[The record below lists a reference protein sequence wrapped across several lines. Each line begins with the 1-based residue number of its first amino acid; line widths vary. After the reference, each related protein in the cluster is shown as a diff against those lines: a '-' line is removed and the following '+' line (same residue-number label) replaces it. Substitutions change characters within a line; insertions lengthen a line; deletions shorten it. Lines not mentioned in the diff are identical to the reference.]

1 MQIKA
6 PVSCAHAQ
14 WRNSQWRAFD
24 AIRGRTVINLAV
36 HKKGKILTSRGA
48 AARAAAYLAQVGAK
62 ALYPLGETLGKVMTV
77 EAVTMVTMVTIQA
90 SKTATADDVKD
101 LSLQIAPRRMRKGKW
116 RQISKT
122 S

>member
-1 MQIKA
+1 M
-6 PVSCAHAQ
+6 
-14 WRNSQWRAFD
+14 
-24 AIRGRTVINLAV
+24 
-36 HKKGKILTSRGA
+36 TSRGA
-48 AARAAAYLAQVGAK
+48 AARAAAYLAQVAAK

-101 LSLQIAPRRMRKGKW
+101 LSLQIAPRRMRKRKW

-122 S
+122 SLSLL